1 MCQYCNAILW
11 YEERNHKSKNTK
23 NPKFSICCQEGRVF
37 LLMLKSY
44 LIRENITSGADVKPV
59 FYASLLKSAM
69 WKTLPSHLKA
79 LSKQQTP
86 NRKERNPAKAHAFTP
101 SFMPSPPPPPSR
113 LPSAKAHAEPPP
125 PPHRSPEQNDFEEER
140 VLAMPSTSSSGL
152 CHPLLAQTSTTTHTE
167 AERFRR
173 RRVRRSLE
181 TNRSHREPRSK
192 GLLFIIFPF
201 PQFGFQNGCSDFL
214 FASSES
220 FKF

>member
-1 MCQYCNAILW
+1 M
-11 YEERNHKSKNTK
+11 
-23 NPKFSICCQEGRVF
+23 
-37 LLMLKSY
+37 
-44 LIRENITSGADVKPV
+44 
-59 FYASLLKSAM
+59 FYASLLKSAT

-86 NRKERNPAKAHAFTP
+86 NRKERNPAKAHAFTS
-101 SFMPSPPPPPSR
+101 SFTPSP

-125 PPHRSPEQNDFEEER
+125 LPHRSPEQNDFEEER
-140 VLAMPSTSSSGL
+140 VLAVPFASSSGL
-152 CHPLLAQTSTTTHTE
+152 CRPLLAQTSTTPHTG

-173 RRVRRSLE
+173 RRVCRSLE
-181 TNRSHREPRSK
+181 TNRSRREPRSK
-192 GLLFIIFPF
+192 GLFFMIFPF